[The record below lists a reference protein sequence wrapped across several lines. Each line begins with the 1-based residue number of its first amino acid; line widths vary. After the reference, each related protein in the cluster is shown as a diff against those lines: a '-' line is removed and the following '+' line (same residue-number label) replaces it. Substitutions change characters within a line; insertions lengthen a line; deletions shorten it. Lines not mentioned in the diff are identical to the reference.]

1 MIKEQFS
8 ELAVSMYEQGM
19 SIRSVAKC
27 LECSPSKVHTVL
39 READVMMRESSI
51 PADDIEWE
59 IQRARII
66 KDAKTKYANAHAIHK
81 RLSAGAYDTAAV
93 RVARDDVRRAMKQ
106 AKEVPSHFGY
116 VNVFGAM
123 ATQVML

>member
-1 MIKEQFS
+1 MTKEQFS

-27 LECSPSKVHTVL
+27 LDAPRTKVHTLL
-39 READVMMRESSI
+39 REAGVVMRESSI

-59 IQRARII
+59 VQRARII
-66 KDAKTKYANAHAIHK
+66 KDAKTKYANTHAIHK
-81 RLSAGAYDTAAV
+81 RLVAGAYDTAAV

-123 ATQVML
+123 ATQVVP